1 MLSSSFIWLSA
12 ALTLGFSCQ
21 RRSLSTLTTS
31 RCILVSLLLNAYMV
45 ARFMARRSAL
55 VGRSRIHS
63 ANARMMMEATITPM
77 DPQKHGMKSGFAWS
91 VQNQAIS
98 ARINAR
104 PAARAASL
112 WNTRASVRM
121 GCVTSPTASAT
132 R

>member
-1 MLSSSFIWLSA
+1 MRIVTRPA
-12 ALTLGFSCQ
+12 PCA
-21 RRSLSTLTTS
+21 
-31 RCILVSLLLNAYMV
+31 MV

-121 GCVTSPTASAT
+121 GCVTSDNARILAHFRIPALT
-132 R
+132 

>member
-1 MLSSSFIWLSA
+1 MRIVTRPA
-12 ALTLGFSCQ
+12 PCA
-21 RRSLSTLTTS
+21 
-31 RCILVSLLLNAYMV
+31 MV

-104 PAARAASL
+104 PAARAITPEFL
-112 WNTRASVRM
+112 RTFGFR
-121 GCVTSPTASAT
+121 P
-132 R
+132 